1 MASLLLDPF
10 FTVLDANGK
19 PVNNAKV
26 YVYDEGTTDA
36 ASIYSDKGTSTALS
50 QPVRTNSAGKLIN
63 GSNARVGVYVDG
75 GQNYKVTITTSADV
89 AVDEL
94 DAIIPYSASDGGTL
108 PIASGGTNASTAAA
122 ARTSL
127 GAAAA
132 SDLSSLS
139 TTVSAL
145 DSQVDGIGG
154 DLGDMAAKDNVEL
167 TDLATGFEGVCI
179 QRVRTTSATKSSLS
193 GATVPQDSTTPQ
205 VTEGDQVFSQ
215 SFTPTRSDSIIR
227 VRSAVTVEYSA
238 TRQSIYMLFTSG
250 STDCIQSGH
259 RYCSANTPET
269 LWVEHEFASPGTSA
283 ITISTRIGAD
293 STTAPQINGPH
304 FSTVPVSFLLI
315 EEIIDTPVS

>member
-10 FTVLDANGK
+10 APVLDANGK

-26 YVYDEGTTDA
+26 WVYDEGTTDP
-36 ASIYSDKGTSTALS
+36 ASIYSDKSLSTALS
-50 QPVRTNSAGKLIN
+50 QPVRTNSAGRLIN
-63 GSNARVGVYVDG
+63 GSNARVAIFVAG
-75 GQNYKVTITTSADV
+75 GQNYYVRKETSGGSLI
-89 AVDEL
+89 DEIPV
-94 DAIIPYSASDGGTL
+94 IIPYTASDGGVV
-108 PIASGGTNASTAAA
+108 PIASGGTNASSAAA
-122 ARTSL
+122 ALTSL
-127 GAAAA
+127 GAASA

-167 TDLATGFEGVCI
+167 TDLATGLEGLCI
-179 QRVRTTSATKSSLS
+179 QRVRSTSATKSSLS
-193 GATVPQDSTTPQ
+193 GATVPQDTTTPQ
-205 VTEGDQVFSQ
+205 VTEGEQVFSV
-215 SFTPTRSDSIIR
+215 SFTPLRSDSIIR
-227 VRSAVTVEYSA
+227 ARSKLTVEYAA
-238 TRQSIYMLFTSG
+238 TRQAIYMMFTDG
-250 STDCIQSGH
+250 STDCIQASH
-259 RYCSANTPET
+259 VYCTANTTET
-269 LWVEHEFASPGTSA
+269 VVLEHEFASPGTSA

>member
-36 ASIYSDKGTSTALS
+36 ASIYSDKTLSTALS
-50 QPVRTNSAGKLIN
+50 QPVRTNSAGKLVN
-63 GSNARVGVYVDG
+63 GSNTRVNIYVAG
-75 GQNYKVTITTSADV
+75 GQNYKVTIKTSADV
-89 AVDEL
+89 AVDEI
-94 DAIIPYSASDGGTL
+94 DSIIPYAASDGGTL
-108 PIASGGTNASTAAA
+108 PIVNGGTGASTDTGALSA
-122 ARTSL
+122 L
-127 GAAAA
+127 GAA
-132 SDLSSLS
+132 SDSALSSLS
-139 TTVSAL
+139 TTVSEL
-145 DSQVDGIGG
+145 ESQVDGIGG

-167 TDLATGFEGVCI
+167 TDFATGLDGLCI
-179 QRVRTTSATKSSLS
+179 QRVRATSATKSSLS
-193 GATVPQDSTTPQ
+193 GATVPQDTTTPQ
-205 VTEGDQVFSQ
+205 VTEGEQVFSQ

-227 VRSAVTVEYSA
+227 VRSRITVEYSA
-238 TRQSIYMLFTSG
+238 TRQAIYMLFTSG

-259 RYCSANTPET
+259 AECAANTTQSIEF
-269 LWVEHEFASPGTSA
+269 EHEFASPGTSA

>member
-10 FTVLDANGK
+10 FILADSNNK
-19 PVNNAKV
+19 PVNNGKI
-26 YVYDEGTTDA
+26 YVEDEGGGG
-36 ASIYSDKGTSTALS
+36 SPGIYSDKALTTPLS
-50 QPVRTNSAGKLIN
+50 QPVRTNSAGKPIN
-63 GSNARVGVYVDG
+63 GSNARVNIYVAG
-75 GQNYKVTITTSADV
+75 GQNYKVILKTSADV
-89 AVDEL
+89 TIDES
-94 DAIIPYSASDGGTL
+94 DVIIPYTASDGGVV
-108 PIASGGTNASTAAA
+108 PIASGGTNASSAAA
-122 ARTSL
+122 ALTSL
-127 GAAAA
+127 GAASA

-167 TDLATGFEGVCI
+167 TDLATGLEGLCI
-179 QRVRTTSATKSSLS
+179 QRVRATSATKSTGS

-205 VTEGDQVFSQ
+205 VTEGEQVFSQ

-227 VRSAVTVEYSA
+227 VRSRITVEYSA
-238 TRQSIYMLFTSG
+238 TRQAIYMLFTSD
-250 STDCIQSGH
+250 STDCIQASH
-259 RYCSANTPET
+259 AECAANTTQSIEF
-269 LWVEHEFASPGTSA
+269 EHEFASPGTSA